1 MLSDDLVRGQA
12 QHLIGAL
19 IAHEFLPKA
28 MPHESYIVLWDV
40 VMRQLKCVNQEGARA
55 VEAAA
60 TEPLLARIAELEAEL
75 AEASKNNDALLEALK
90 GYVTAISTA
99 GGGDKALFMAAIRE
113 ADNAARAAIDAM
125 KGMK

>member
-1 MLSDDLVRGQA
+1 MSYTPLTDP
-12 QHLIGAL
+12 QHEAI
-19 IAHEFLPKA
+19 
-28 MPHESYIVLWDV
+28 WDSFWGYHGREP
-40 VMRQLKCVNQEGARA
+40 MKLGTLEYGKA

-60 TEPLLARIAELEAEL
+60 TEPLLARIAALEAEL

>member
-1 MLSDDLVRGQA
+1 MSYTPLSRSEINKLSGEA
-12 QHLIGAL
+12 QVAFCLDKQPTYEVAL
-19 IAHEFLPKA
+19 
-28 MPHESYIVLWDV
+28 
-40 VMRQLKCVNQEGARA
+40 ARA
-55 VEAAA
+55 IEAAA
-60 TEPLLARIAELEAEL
+60 TAPLLARIAKLEAEL

-113 ADNAARAAIDAM
+113 ADHAARAAIDAM